1 MDYYLHGA
9 RWIWKTKQWV
19 LLSLFSVAV
28 QMVLSFTVVF
38 FFYWWR
44 SLEKSPLTRAKLET
58 GKTSLSG
65 PDYFEPREGPS

>member
-38 FFYWWR
+38 FFFIGGGVWKN
-44 SLEKSPLTRAKLET
+44 LH
-58 GKTSLSG
+58 
-65 PDYFEPREGPS
+65 